1 MRITSVTLVAALIG
15 FVAMPTMAK
24 DSDSDLVCAV
34 VDVYVCGYEEP
45 CARANPSVINAPDF
59 LKIDLK
65 KKEIVGRRH
74 DGSYGT
80 FKVLNQVQTSALIL
94 LQGMQEDDAD
104 DDDAAAWSMTLHIE
118 SGRMSAAISGE
129 QSAYTLFGN
138 CHTL

>member
-1 MRITSVTLVAALIG
+1 MRITSITLVAALLG

-24 DSDSDLVCAV
+24 DSDSDLICAV

-45 CARANPSVINAPDF
+45 CAKANPSAINAPDF

-65 KKEIVGRRH
+65 KNEIVGKRH
-74 DGSYGT
+74 DGSYGSFT
-80 FKVLNQVQTSALIL
+80 VLKQVQTSELIL

-104 DDDAAAWSMTLHIE
+104 EDDAAAWSMTLHIE
-118 SGRMSAAISGE
+118 SGRMSAAVSGDRA
-129 QSAYTLFGN
+129 AYTLFGN

>member
-1 MRITSVTLVAALIG
+1 MRITSISIVAALLC
-15 FVAMPTMAK
+15 FVAAPAMAK
-24 DSDSDLVCAV
+24 DGDSDLICAI

-45 CARANPSVINAPDF
+45 CNRAKPGAINAPDF

-65 KKEIVGRRH
+65 EKTIVGRRH

-80 FKVLNQVQTSALIL
+80 FKVTNQVKTSKLIF

-104 DDDAAAWSMTLHIE
+104 DDDAAAWSLTMNIE
-118 SGRMSAAISGE
+118 SGRMSAAISGDLA
-129 QSAYTLFGN
+129 AYTLFGN

>member
-1 MRITSVTLVAALIG
+1 MRITSVTLVAALLG
-15 FVAMPTMAK
+15 FAAMPTMAK

-45 CARANPSVINAPDF
+45 CERSNPSVINAPDF

-80 FKVLNQVQTSALIL
+80 FKVLNQVQTPTLIL

-104 DDDAAAWSMTLHIE
+104 EDDAVAWSMTMHIE

-129 QSAYTLFGN
+129 QSAYSLFGN

>member
-1 MRITSVTLVAALIG
+1 MRITSITLVAALLG

-24 DSDSDLVCAV
+24 DSDSDLICAV

-45 CARANPSVINAPDF
+45 CAKANPSAINAPDF

-65 KKEIVGRRH
+65 KNEIVGKRH

-80 FKVLNQVQTSALIL
+80 FTVLKQVQTSELIL

-104 DDDAAAWSMTLHIE
+104 EDDAAAWSMTLHIE
-118 SGRMSAAISGE
+118 SGRMSAAVSGDRA
-129 QSAYTLFGN
+129 AYTLFGN